1 MFEGSFS
8 VAAIAFAKKVSEH
21 PSIVE
26 VGAKKNFGGRR
37 APVLCKRLFAESL
50 ARCVADGWAIA
61 GLEGISG
68 AVT

>member
-37 APVLCKRLFAESL
+37 APVLLSL
-50 ARCVADGWAIA
+50 IH
-61 GLEGISG
+61 I
-68 AVT
+68 

>member
-1 MFEGSFS
+1 MS
-8 VAAIAFAKKVSEH
+8 VAAIAFARKVSEH
-21 PSIVE
+21 PSVVE

-37 APVLCKRLFAESL
+37 APVLCKRVFAERW
-50 ARCVADGWAIA
+50 ARCVAGGWAIA